1 MPDDRPPF
9 FTTFDE
15 AWRWFT
21 SGGALT
27 SMDAWRERLT
37 AGRAQFLSF
46 QARIDGTPIADEVE
60 ELQDELGDIPGMA
73 MFEREM
79 LHISVRGVGF
89 QVIAK
94 KRPDDVTREDVG
106 RATTHASS
114 QLRGAKAIAI
124 EVGPLNVFHDALI
137 LEVHDAGE
145 LAAIRRSLAEATD
158 DAFGIADDQFL
169 PHITIAMFE
178 DPAAAAPALR
188 ERLPR
193 LRERPRLVAKL
204 TRIELARW
212 WFTGHDS
219 AFPERDPVREYRLRK

>member
-15 AWRWFT
+15 AWHWFT

-27 SMDAWRERLT
+27 SMEIWRERLT
-37 AGRAQFLSF
+37 AGRAQLLSF
-46 QARIDGTPIADEVE
+46 QAPIGGTPIADAVE
-60 ELQDELGDIPGMA
+60 DLQDELSDIAGLA

-89 QVIAK
+89 QVITK

-106 RATTHASS
+106 RITKRASG
-114 QLRGAKAIAI
+114 QLRGVRAI
-124 EVGPLNVFHDALI
+124 ETNVGPLNVFRDALI
-137 LEVHDAGE
+137 LEVHDGGALG
-145 LAAIRRSLAEATD
+145 AVRQSLV
-158 DAFGIADDQFL
+158 DAPADTFGIADDQYL

-188 ERLPR
+188 ARLPA
-193 LRERPRLVAKL
+193 LRERPSIAAKI

-212 WFTGHDS
+212 WFTGHE
-219 AFPERDPVREYRLRK
+219 AGIPERDPVRTYKLRG